1 MVWAVAGLTAF
12 LVFPLGF
19 GTEYLINLSP
29 LVLKVS
35 SRQSFPPPENYLKV
49 ARKRALNASLSI
61 LFAAQGN

>member
-29 LVLKVS
+29 LVLQVS
-35 SRQSFPPPENYLKV
+35 SRQFFPPQK
-49 ARKRALNASLSI
+49 I
-61 LFAAQGN
+61 I